1 MRLVDTNIR
10 IVPAAQTHFRGA
22 GGIGAAGAALQNTG
36 GGQQLRAVAD
46 GGDRFTRGVECLY
59 QFNNL
64 LVQAQILRRR
74 PPGITSAS

>member
-10 IVPAAQTHFRGA
+10 IVPTAQAHFRSA

-64 LVQAQILRRR
+64 LVQAQILRR
-74 PPGITSAS
+74 PAAGDH